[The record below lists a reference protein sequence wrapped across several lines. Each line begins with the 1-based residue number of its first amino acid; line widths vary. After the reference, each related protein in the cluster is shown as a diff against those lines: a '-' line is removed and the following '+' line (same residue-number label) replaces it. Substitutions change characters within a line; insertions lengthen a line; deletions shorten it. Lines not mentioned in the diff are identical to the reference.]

1 MFFML
6 RDGMNIPACTTA
18 LLINLV
24 MYTLATLTIGSLSV
38 LFHFN
43 LFRRMSLFSRI
54 LIVVGCFIMTGLSLL
69 FYMLLR
75 RGEILYRLCD
85 RVMEMLGK
93 RKLLSNLT
101 KKQAKLKKKMAE
113 YQQCSDEI
121 AGHGWMLIRIFIINL
136 LQRLSQIGVTFT
148 IFMALGEG
156 LRTSVEGFVVQA
168 FTALGSNSIPI
179 PGGMGG
185 ADYLM
190 LDGFGEILGRDAAS
204 IEMLCRGC
212 SFYVC
217 IITSALI
224 VLAGYFM
231 GRKRSLRK

>member
-1 MFFML
+1 M
-6 RDGMNIPACTTA
+6 
-18 LLINLV
+18 
-24 MYTLATLTIGSLSV
+24 
-38 LFHFN
+38 
-43 LFRRMSLFSRI
+43 
-54 LIVVGCFIMTGLSLL
+54 
-69 FYMLLR
+69 
-75 RGEILYRLCD
+75 
-85 RVMEMLGK
+85 
-93 RKLLSNLT
+93 
-101 KKQAKLKKKMAE
+101 
-113 YQQCSDEI
+113 
-121 AGHGWMLIRIFIINL
+121 
-136 LQRLSQIGVTFT
+136 

-156 LRTSVEGFVVQA
+156 FRTSLEGFVIQA

-231 GRKRSLRK
+231 GRKRSLKK